1 MKLNKK
7 KFANQPTM
15 MKKSYVNEYDLG
27 VDQDEQAMNG
37 EYGMLETEQ
46 EDRLPDSNPKRKQ

>member
-1 MKLNKK
+1 
-7 KFANQPTM
+7 M

>member
-7 KFANQPTM
+7 KFANQPTVL
-15 MKKSYVNEYDLG
+15 KKSYVNEEDLG

-37 EYGMLETEQ
+37 DYGMLETKE
-46 EDRLPDSNPKRKQ
+46 EDQHRKNQKQ